1 MLAPIPISPRTPRSG
16 AAAKTLLVVLGLIAV
31 AALFLGVQYN
41 KLVSLQESTSA
52 KWSALDSQY
61 KRRFELIPQLV
72 ATVQGSA
79 NFEKETLEN
88 VVEARASV
96 GRVQLPEGAFDDPA
110 KLQSY
115 IEAQSSLGSALQR
128 LLVVA
133 EQYPDLKASQNFLSL
148 QDQLEGTEN
157 RIAVARSDY
166 IESVQGYNTRLRS
179 FPANL
184 IAGLF
189 NFETLP
195 QLEIEPT
202 ERTVP
207 MVEFDFGD

>member
-1 MLAPIPISPRTPRSG
+1 MLRANSRSHAPRRG
-16 AAAKTLLVVLGLIAV
+16 FAAKGLLVVIGLLAV
-31 AALFLGVQYN
+31 AALLIGAQYN
-41 KLVSLQESTSA
+41 KLVSSQETTRA
-52 KWSALDSQY
+52 KWGALDSQY

-72 ATVQGSA
+72 ATVQGA
-79 NFEKETLEN
+79 ADFEKETLEN

-96 GRVQLPEGAFDDPA
+96 GRVQLPPDALDDPA

-115 IEAQSSLGSALQR
+115 FEAQSGLGSALQR

-157 RIAVARSDY
+157 RIAVARNDY
-166 IESVQGYNTRLRS
+166 IESVQAYNTRLRS

-184 IAGLF
+184 IAGMF
-189 NFETLP
+189 NFERLP
-195 QLEIEPT
+195 QLEIEPA

-207 MVEFDFGD
+207 KVDFNFGD